1 MDEATREARA
11 RKRARYLT
19 GLMWH
24 AGTWVV
30 VCGCFAA
37 IDAFTDGRITW
48 AWWVAAAWG
57 LGVAFH
63 ALAYWIDG
71 RSVEERLTE
80 EFLDEEERRP

>member
-1 MDEATREARA
+1 MDETMREARA
-11 RKRARYLT
+11 KKRARYLT

-30 VCGCFAA
+30 VCGFLAA
-37 IDAFTDGRITW
+37 IDWFTDGRLTW
-48 AWWVAAAWG
+48 VGWVAGAWA

>member
-1 MDEATREARA
+1 MAR
-11 RKRARYLT
+11 RHVRGRLRI
-19 GLMWH
+19 
-24 AGTWVV
+24 
-30 VCGCFAA
+30 FAA